1 MNTKWM
7 KTRLAAFL
15 ICALAAQNAS
25 FAWAD
30 TRGTA
35 DRAGRETDA
44 AGGAAGQ
51 AAETALESG
60 NTSFVSFPS
69 RFSDMLPDGF
79 EEQYYCFALEGTA
92 DISISVESDDS
103 SCQYGAELLDS
114 GFASL
119 GLSQRK
125 SGQRMIQRDLPAGT
139 YFLRVFPLSENTWEP
154 YSVSLQKL
162 KLSAEEVRKTDFSEL
177 HMVAALQGDDSPY
190 QMNGMNPD
198 YGFTGDGSVS
208 PVNYQWYR
216 LESPVYS
223 GRGVN
228 GGGVYPMPQSYYSAW
243 LGPVAE
249 DVIPISE
256 VKGYTEGSL
265 EDYEKYLQEEAIAYR
280 EGTPLIHVQNAIA
293 LPMKYTGYYED
304 GEGIENPGWEAHI
317 KAGIMNYGALT
328 TGIYWSYLSGDEE
341 KNYYYSGWD
350 YTYVSDSDGNS
361 VKVLKNMLDKV
372 HYQNH
377 EVVVVGWDD
386 EYPRENFR
394 YRIDRDTEGVVMDGP
409 GQEATPSDMEKGASF
424 EPFSGGRRRSA
435 GRAATPSDLE
445 LSESEIATGSDMKA
459 ERDDEEGGIDK
470 DEFLDSLLPER
481 DGAWIIRNS
490 WGTGAGEDGYYY
502 VSYCDKQLFGADHT
516 WAYAATETTGNYN
529 KLYEITSL
537 PYSNENWWITGE
549 DYLLASTV
557 FTADEDGADVLKAVN
572 FSLLNNNIRYEIAV
586 NQGEDIGKGWIEE
599 NVYAAGSKLYAG
611 YYTVRLDKPVIL
623 EPGEPFEVILKMQ
636 GDGQEVLKIPLVTNG
651 YMIANIPQ
659 RAGVCR
665 LYDPEMGEWMD
676 IGEGFVEDNG
686 SNNYYGYFAVKAM
699 CSDASLEDGEME
711 RISALEIDPE
721 VYYAL
726 LEDPGSE
733 ESPEEDVASPSDAA
747 WDAWE
752 MASAQESETA
762 TPSDAPAAGGAEEAE
777 GGWILRDGHVLA
789 RRAAGMPLEM
799 GELAEPDTVLPESFD
814 LREEGVLTP
823 VKDQASTNTCW
834 SFGSTAAVES
844 SYLLN
849 GSNLYDFNYSSG
861 ISLETE
867 LPLTEEGRV
876 IYRFDKNQPESLE
889 LAVFL
894 PELLAWEDGPIED
907 AQGRLRWEL
916 SGDLSAVDTSDFEAE
931 TGGTG
936 LTENGEAVCLF
947 TPEESGILTVKVS
960 SADDPTK
967 TASCQVVLLEDN
979 AVDRISV
986 SPENLRLRAGQTHQL
1001 EVSIEAPE
1009 ESQVNPIFS
1018 SDNPNIA
1025 AVDDSGLVLGVDS
1038 GTTVIRVR
1046 AGGEEAVCTVTVWKP
1061 GRSEGGDSDGGAGN
1075 SGKDRPVH
1083 GSWIQA
1089 ADGSWNFSA
1098 GGSTYQNTWGYLY
1111 NPYGAAGAGE
1121 AGWFRFD
1128 AAGRLLTGWFQD
1140 EDGSWYYLN
1149 PISDGSLGK
1158 MATGWRWIPDAS
1170 GREYCYYFHP
1180 NAGGP
1185 MGAMAASG
1193 KTPDGYEVDAQG
1205 RWCADGT
1212 PQTR

>member
-1 MNTKWM
+1 
-7 KTRLAAFL
+7 
-15 ICALAAQNAS
+15 
-25 FAWAD
+25 
-30 TRGTA
+30 
-35 DRAGRETDA
+35 
-44 AGGAAGQ
+44 
-51 AAETALESG
+51 
-60 NTSFVSFPS
+60 
-69 RFSDMLPDGF
+69 
-79 EEQYYCFALEGTA
+79 
-92 DISISVESDDS
+92 
-103 SCQYGAELLDS
+103 
-114 GFASL
+114 
-119 GLSQRK
+119 
-125 SGQRMIQRDLPAGT
+125 
-139 YFLRVFPLSENTWEP
+139 
-154 YSVSLQKL
+154 
-162 KLSAEEVRKTDFSEL
+162 
-177 HMVAALQGDDSPY
+177 
-190 QMNGMNPD
+190 
-198 YGFTGDGSVS
+198 
-208 PVNYQWYR
+208 
-216 LESPVYS
+216 
-223 GRGVN
+223 
-228 GGGVYPMPQSYYSAW
+228 
-243 LGPVAE
+243 
-249 DVIPISE
+249 
-256 VKGYTEGSL
+256 
-265 EDYEKYLQEEAIAYR
+265 
-280 EGTPLIHVQNAIA
+280 
-293 LPMKYTGYYED
+293 
-304 GEGIENPGWEAHI
+304 
-317 KAGIMNYGALT
+317 MNYGALT

-361 VKVLKNMLDKV
+361 VKVLKNMLDEV

-490 WGTGAGEDGYYY
+490 WGTGAGED
-502 VSYCDKQLFGADHT
+502 
-516 WAYAATETTGNYN
+516 
-529 KLYEITSL
+529 
-537 PYSNENWWITGE
+537 
-549 DYLLASTV
+549 
-557 FTADEDGADVLKAVN
+557 
-572 FSLLNNNIRYEIAV
+572 
-586 NQGEDIGKGWIEE
+586 
-599 NVYAAGSKLYAG
+599 
-611 YYTVRLDKPVIL
+611 
-623 EPGEPFEVILKMQ
+623 
-636 GDGQEVLKIPLVTNG
+636 
-651 YMIANIPQ
+651 
-659 RAGVCR
+659 
-665 LYDPEMGEWMD
+665 
-676 IGEGFVEDNG
+676 
-686 SNNYYGYFAVKAM
+686 
-699 CSDASLEDGEME
+699 
-711 RISALEIDPE
+711 
-721 VYYAL
+721 
-726 LEDPGSE
+726 
-733 ESPEEDVASPSDAA
+733 
-747 WDAWE
+747 
-752 MASAQESETA
+752 
-762 TPSDAPAAGGAEEAE
+762 
-777 GGWILRDGHVLA
+777 
-789 RRAAGMPLEM
+789 
-799 GELAEPDTVLPESFD
+799 
-814 LREEGVLTP
+814 
-823 VKDQASTNTCW
+823 
-834 SFGSTAAVES
+834 
-844 SYLLN
+844 
-849 GSNLYDFNYSSG
+849 
-861 ISLETE
+861 
-867 LPLTEEGRV
+867 
-876 IYRFDKNQPESLE
+876 
-889 LAVFL
+889 
-894 PELLAWEDGPIED
+894 

-947 TPEESGILTVKVS
+947 T
-960 SADDPTK
+960 
-967 TASCQVVLLEDN
+967 
-979 AVDRISV
+979 
-986 SPENLRLRAGQTHQL
+986 
-1001 EVSIEAPE
+1001 PE

-1083 GSWIQA
+1083 GSWIQV

-1111 NPYGAAGAGE
+1111 NPYGASGAGE

>member
-92 DISISVESDDS
+92 VISISVESDDS

-350 YTYVSDSDGNS
+350 YTYVSDSDGNY
-361 VKVLKNMLDKV
+361 VKVLKNMLDEV

-409 GQEATPSDMEKGASF
+409 GQE
-424 EPFSGGRRRSA
+424 
-435 GRAATPSDLE
+435 
-445 LSESEIATGSDMKA
+445 
-459 ERDDEEGGIDK
+459 
-470 DEFLDSLLPER
+470 
-481 DGAWIIRNS
+481 
-490 WGTGAGEDGYYY
+490 
-502 VSYCDKQLFGADHT
+502 
-516 WAYAATETTGNYN
+516 
-529 KLYEITSL
+529 
-537 PYSNENWWITGE
+537 
-549 DYLLASTV
+549 
-557 FTADEDGADVLKAVN
+557 
-572 FSLLNNNIRYEIAV
+572 
-586 NQGEDIGKGWIEE
+586 
-599 NVYAAGSKLYAG
+599 
-611 YYTVRLDKPVIL
+611 
-623 EPGEPFEVILKMQ
+623 
-636 GDGQEVLKIPLVTNG
+636 VLKIPLVTNG

-665 LYDPEMGEWMD
+665 LYDPEMGEWLD

-711 RISALEIDPE
+711 RITALEIDPE

-733 ESPEEDVASPSDAA
+733 ESPEGDVASPSDAA

-777 GGWILRDGHVLA
+777 GGRILRDGHVLA

>member
-35 DRAGRETDA
+35 DRAGREPDA

-79 EEQYYCFALEGTA
+79 EEQYYCFALERTA

-162 KLSAEEVRKTDFSEL
+162 KLSAEGGRKTDFSEL

-361 VKVLKNMLDKV
+361 VKVLKNMLDEV

-409 GQEATPSDMEKGASF
+409 
-424 EPFSGGRRRSA
+424 
-435 GRAATPSDLE
+435 
-445 LSESEIATGSDMKA
+445 
-459 ERDDEEGGIDK
+459 
-470 DEFLDSLLPER
+470 
-481 DGAWIIRNS
+481 
-490 WGTGAGEDGYYY
+490 
-502 VSYCDKQLFGADHT
+502 
-516 WAYAATETTGNYN
+516 
-529 KLYEITSL
+529 
-537 PYSNENWWITGE
+537 
-549 DYLLASTV
+549 
-557 FTADEDGADVLKAVN
+557 
-572 FSLLNNNIRYEIAV
+572 
-586 NQGEDIGKGWIEE
+586 
-599 NVYAAGSKLYAG
+599 
-611 YYTVRLDKPVIL
+611 
-623 EPGEPFEVILKMQ
+623 
-636 GDGQEVLKIPLVTNG
+636 GQEVLKIPLVTNG

-711 RISALEIDPE
+711 RITALEIDPE

-777 GGWILRDGHVLA
+777 GGRILRDGHVLA

-947 TPEESGILTVKVS
+947 TPEES
-960 SADDPTK
+960 
-967 TASCQVVLLEDN
+967 
-979 AVDRISV
+979 
-986 SPENLRLRAGQTHQL
+986 
-1001 EVSIEAPE
+1001 
-1009 ESQVNPIFS
+1009 QVNPIFS

-1061 GRSEGGDSDGGAGN
+1061 GRSDGGDSGGGAGN

>member
-7 KTRLAAFL
+7 KTRLAALL

-25 FAWAD
+25 FVWAD

-35 DRAGRETDA
+35 DRAGGETDA
-44 AGGAAGQ
+44 AGSAAGQ

-69 RFSDMLPDGF
+69 CFSDMLPDGF

-350 YTYVSDSDGNS
+350 YTYVSDSDG
-361 VKVLKNMLDKV
+361 
-372 HYQNH
+372 
-377 EVVVVGWDD
+377 
-386 EYPRENFR
+386 
-394 YRIDRDTEGVVMDGP
+394 
-409 GQEATPSDMEKGASF
+409 
-424 EPFSGGRRRSA
+424 
-435 GRAATPSDLE
+435 
-445 LSESEIATGSDMKA
+445 
-459 ERDDEEGGIDK
+459 
-470 DEFLDSLLPER
+470 
-481 DGAWIIRNS
+481 
-490 WGTGAGEDGYYY
+490 
-502 VSYCDKQLFGADHT
+502 
-516 WAYAATETTGNYN
+516 
-529 KLYEITSL
+529 
-537 PYSNENWWITGE
+537 
-549 DYLLASTV
+549 
-557 FTADEDGADVLKAVN
+557 
-572 FSLLNNNIRYEIAV
+572 
-586 NQGEDIGKGWIEE
+586 
-599 NVYAAGSKLYAG
+599 
-611 YYTVRLDKPVIL
+611 
-623 EPGEPFEVILKMQ
+623 
-636 GDGQEVLKIPLVTNG
+636 
-651 YMIANIPQ
+651 
-659 RAGVCR
+659 
-665 LYDPEMGEWMD
+665 
-676 IGEGFVEDNG
+676 
-686 SNNYYGYFAVKAM
+686 
-699 CSDASLEDGEME
+699 
-711 RISALEIDPE
+711 
-721 VYYAL
+721 
-726 LEDPGSE
+726 
-733 ESPEEDVASPSDAA
+733 
-747 WDAWE
+747 
-752 MASAQESETA
+752 
-762 TPSDAPAAGGAEEAE
+762 
-777 GGWILRDGHVLA
+777 
-789 RRAAGMPLEM
+789 
-799 GELAEPDTVLPESFD
+799 
-814 LREEGVLTP
+814 
-823 VKDQASTNTCW
+823 
-834 SFGSTAAVES
+834 
-844 SYLLN
+844 
-849 GSNLYDFNYSSG
+849 
-861 ISLETE
+861 
-867 LPLTEEGRV
+867 
-876 IYRFDKNQPESLE
+876 
-889 LAVFL
+889 
-894 PELLAWEDGPIED
+894 
-907 AQGRLRWEL
+907 
-916 SGDLSAVDTSDFEAE
+916 
-931 TGGTG
+931 
-936 LTENGEAVCLF
+936 
-947 TPEESGILTVKVS
+947 
-960 SADDPTK
+960 
-967 TASCQVVLLEDN
+967 
-979 AVDRISV
+979 
-986 SPENLRLRAGQTHQL
+986 
-1001 EVSIEAPE
+1001 
-1009 ESQVNPIFS
+1009 
-1018 SDNPNIA
+1018 
-1025 AVDDSGLVLGVDS
+1025 
-1038 GTTVIRVR
+1038 
-1046 AGGEEAVCTVTVWKP
+1046 
-1061 GRSEGGDSDGGAGN
+1061 GAGN

-1083 GSWIQA
+1083 GSWVQA

>member
-92 DISISVESDDS
+92 VISISVESDDS

-350 YTYVSDSDGNS
+350 YTYVSDSDGNY
-361 VKVLKNMLDKV
+361 VKVLKNMLDEV

-409 GQEATPSDMEKGASF
+409 GQE
-424 EPFSGGRRRSA
+424 
-435 GRAATPSDLE
+435 
-445 LSESEIATGSDMKA
+445 
-459 ERDDEEGGIDK
+459 
-470 DEFLDSLLPER
+470 
-481 DGAWIIRNS
+481 
-490 WGTGAGEDGYYY
+490 
-502 VSYCDKQLFGADHT
+502 
-516 WAYAATETTGNYN
+516 
-529 KLYEITSL
+529 
-537 PYSNENWWITGE
+537 
-549 DYLLASTV
+549 
-557 FTADEDGADVLKAVN
+557 
-572 FSLLNNNIRYEIAV
+572 
-586 NQGEDIGKGWIEE
+586 
-599 NVYAAGSKLYAG
+599 
-611 YYTVRLDKPVIL
+611 
-623 EPGEPFEVILKMQ
+623 
-636 GDGQEVLKIPLVTNG
+636 VLKIPLVTNG

-665 LYDPEMGEWMD
+665 LYDPEMGEWLD

-711 RISALEIDPE
+711 RITALEIDPE

-777 GGWILRDGHVLA
+777 GGRILRDGHVLA

-947 TPEESGILTVKVS
+947 TPEES
-960 SADDPTK
+960 
-967 TASCQVVLLEDN
+967 
-979 AVDRISV
+979 
-986 SPENLRLRAGQTHQL
+986 
-1001 EVSIEAPE
+1001 
-1009 ESQVNPIFS
+1009 QVNPIFS

-1046 AGGEEAVCTVTVWKP
+1046 
-1061 GRSEGGDSDGGAGN
+1061 
-1075 SGKDRPVH
+1075 
-1083 GSWIQA
+1083 QA
-1089 ADGSWNFSA
+1089 ARRRSA
-1098 GGSTYQNTWGYLY
+1098 Q
-1111 NPYGAAGAGE
+1111 
-1121 AGWFRFD
+1121 
-1128 AAGRLLTGWFQD
+1128 
-1140 EDGSWYYLN
+1140 
-1149 PISDGSLGK
+1149 
-1158 MATGWRWIPDAS
+1158 
-1170 GREYCYYFHP
+1170 
-1180 NAGGP
+1180 
-1185 MGAMAASG
+1185 
-1193 KTPDGYEVDAQG
+1193 
-1205 RWCADGT
+1205 
-1212 PQTR
+1212 

>member
-35 DRAGRETDA
+35 DRAGREPDA

-79 EEQYYCFALEGTA
+79 EEQYYCFALERTA

-350 YTYVSDSDGNS
+350 YTYVSDSDGNY
-361 VKVLKNMLDKV
+361 VKVLKNMLDEV

-409 GQEATPSDMEKGASF
+409 GQE
-424 EPFSGGRRRSA
+424 
-435 GRAATPSDLE
+435 
-445 LSESEIATGSDMKA
+445 
-459 ERDDEEGGIDK
+459 
-470 DEFLDSLLPER
+470 
-481 DGAWIIRNS
+481 
-490 WGTGAGEDGYYY
+490 
-502 VSYCDKQLFGADHT
+502 
-516 WAYAATETTGNYN
+516 
-529 KLYEITSL
+529 
-537 PYSNENWWITGE
+537 
-549 DYLLASTV
+549 
-557 FTADEDGADVLKAVN
+557 
-572 FSLLNNNIRYEIAV
+572 
-586 NQGEDIGKGWIEE
+586 
-599 NVYAAGSKLYAG
+599 
-611 YYTVRLDKPVIL
+611 
-623 EPGEPFEVILKMQ
+623 
-636 GDGQEVLKIPLVTNG
+636 VLKIPLVTNG

-665 LYDPEMGEWMD
+665 LYDPEMGEWLD
-676 IGEGFVEDNG
+676 IGEGVVEDNG

-711 RISALEIDPE
+711 RITALEIDPE

-777 GGWILRDGHVLA
+777 GGRILRDGHVLA

-947 TPEESGILTVKVS
+947 T
-960 SADDPTK
+960 
-967 TASCQVVLLEDN
+967 
-979 AVDRISV
+979 
-986 SPENLRLRAGQTHQL
+986 
-1001 EVSIEAPE
+1001 PE

>member
-35 DRAGRETDA
+35 DRAGREPDA

-79 EEQYYCFALEGTA
+79 EEQYYCFALERTA

-361 VKVLKNMLDKV
+361 VKVLKNMLDEV

-435 GRAATPSDLE
+435 GRAAMPSDLE

-490 WGTGAGEDGYYY
+490 WGTGAG
-502 VSYCDKQLFGADHT
+502 
-516 WAYAATETTGNYN
+516 
-529 KLYEITSL
+529 
-537 PYSNENWWITGE
+537 
-549 DYLLASTV
+549 
-557 FTADEDGADVLKAVN
+557 
-572 FSLLNNNIRYEIAV
+572 
-586 NQGEDIGKGWIEE
+586 
-599 NVYAAGSKLYAG
+599 
-611 YYTVRLDKPVIL
+611 
-623 EPGEPFEVILKMQ
+623 
-636 GDGQEVLKIPLVTNG
+636 
-651 YMIANIPQ
+651 
-659 RAGVCR
+659 
-665 LYDPEMGEWMD
+665 
-676 IGEGFVEDNG
+676 
-686 SNNYYGYFAVKAM
+686 
-699 CSDASLEDGEME
+699 
-711 RISALEIDPE
+711 
-721 VYYAL
+721 
-726 LEDPGSE
+726 
-733 ESPEEDVASPSDAA
+733 
-747 WDAWE
+747 
-752 MASAQESETA
+752 
-762 TPSDAPAAGGAEEAE
+762 
-777 GGWILRDGHVLA
+777 
-789 RRAAGMPLEM
+789 
-799 GELAEPDTVLPESFD
+799 
-814 LREEGVLTP
+814 
-823 VKDQASTNTCW
+823 
-834 SFGSTAAVES
+834 
-844 SYLLN
+844 
-849 GSNLYDFNYSSG
+849 
-861 ISLETE
+861 
-867 LPLTEEGRV
+867 
-876 IYRFDKNQPESLE
+876 
-889 LAVFL
+889 
-894 PELLAWEDGPIED
+894 ED